1 MQLSKRL
8 KDCLALFVDI
18 RNSIY
23 KIQSFIF
30 LIGERKTNLSSAL
43 VECSSRREFLNFFN
57 LPTLLHIK
65 MRGGHPYLA
74 KLSNQ
79 VFLPHIKYDLSKL
92 LPEYGEFNEMMGII
106 IHGVPRRF
114 QSSRW
119 RKWPDTIQKSQ
130 NRCIFVLS
138 VWKRHDKKNQ

>member
-1 MQLSKRL
+1 MWKVKQKN
-8 KDCLALFVDI
+8 I
-18 RNSIY
+18 
-23 KIQSFIF
+23 
-30 LIGERKTNLSSAL
+30 
-43 VECSSRREFLNFFN
+43 
-57 LPTLLHIK
+57 
-65 MRGGHPYLA
+65 GGHPYLA

-92 LPEYGEFNEMMGII
+92 LPEYGEFNEMMGIN

-119 RKWPDTIQKSQ
+119 RKWPHNIQKSQ

-138 VWKRHDKKNQ
+138 VWKRHDKKINNKRNGEFLPATRAEKKVFGDDFLALFG